1 MDCSEGIMVEVND
14 HRLHAR
20 ICGEGAPSV
29 VIISGLGS
37 PSAEWW
43 YLQDDIAE
51 QATVV
56 TFDRAGYG
64 LSDYGPLPRTNR
76 RISEELFE
84 LLERAGISPPYLLI
98 GHSAGG
104 LMAQYFARMYPGLVG
119 SMVLVDSLSPEAGR
133 IRDLDA
139 PEYQKR
145 ASIPAIMKELNRI
158 LELDDDQF
166 VEIAPS
172 IMGTRYENLTGP
184 IKDLIVQQHL
194 DRKMYRTMLHEMEVW
209 EENISRVQELEP
221 FPPIPLKVICRD
233 SAVMI
238 DEMMQMGIPEEEAI
252 AAEGIWGEV
261 NKNLA
266 ELSPRG
272 DFLVAKGAGHEIHL
286 CNPMYIVDAV
296 SDLIKDLKA

>member
-1 MDCSEGIMVEVND
+1 MESLEGIMVEVND
-14 HRLHAR
+14 HRLHVR
-20 ICGEGAPSV
+20 IRGEGAPSV

-51 QATVV
+51 QGTVV

-64 LSDYGPLPRTNR
+64 FSDYGPLPRTNR

-119 SMVLVDSLSPEAGR
+119 AMVLVDSLSPEAGR

-145 ASIPAIMKELNRI
+145 ASIPAIMKELKMI
-158 LELDDDQF
+158 LEMDDDQF
-166 VEIAPS
+166 VEIVPS
-172 IMGTRYENLTGP
+172 IMGTRYDNLTGP
-184 IKDLIVQQHL
+184 VKDLIIQQHL

-209 EENISRVQELEP
+209 EHNLSHVNEEGP
-221 FPPIPLKVICRD
+221 FPPVPLKVICRD
-233 SAVMI
+233 TVVMI
-238 DEMMQMGIPEEEAI
+238 DEMMQMGIPEEEAG
-252 AAEGIWGEV
+252 AAESLWAEI
-261 NKNLA
+261 NRNLA
-266 ELSPRG
+266 GLSPKG
-272 DFLVAKGAGHEIHL
+272 DFLVASGAGHEIHL
-286 CNPMYIVDAV
+286 SKPRYIVDAV
-296 SDLIKDLKA
+296 SDLIEDLKA